1 MATFCK
7 KKTIDYSIAFISLFF
22 YSFFIAT
29 AKELSILW
37 IIPVFVQVLLIRVD
51 VVSILKKLLKVNLFI
66 VLMVIVLLFEEKYY
80 LALLIFIRANL
91 ILWFTLS
98 FDFDGFKLYKA
109 LHNLKFSNKF
119 SLIFFF
125 TVKYIEILLSNAKR
139 LIELLK
145 IRGFN
150 FRFSVKTFR
159 IYGELFAFLIYISIN
174 KMQKVEDVIRLR
186 TRNNSLFPSQ
196 KIIVEKTEV
205 SLIFSILGV
214 IFVYYIK

>member
-1 MATFCK
+1 M
-7 KKTIDYSIAFISLFF
+7 FF

-37 IIPVFVQVLLIRVD
+37 IIPIFVQALLLRVD
-51 VVSILKKLLKVNLFI
+51 ILAILKKLLKVNLFI

-109 LHNLKFSNKF
+109 LHNLRFSNKF

-139 LIELLK
+139 LIELFEDK
-145 IRGFN
+145 
-150 FRFSVKTFR
+150 RF
-159 IYGELFAFLIYISIN
+159 
-174 KMQKVEDVIRLR
+174 
-186 TRNNSLFPSQ
+186 
-196 KIIVEKTEV
+196 
-205 SLIFSILGV
+205 
-214 IFVYYIK
+214 

>member
-37 IIPVFVQVLLIRVD
+37 IIPIFVQALLLRVD
-51 VVSILKKLLKVNLFI
+51 ILAILKKLLKVNLFI
-66 VLMVIVLLFEEKYY
+66 VLMVIVLFFEEKYY

-145 IRGFN
+145 IRGFK
-150 FRFSVKTFR
+150 FRFSLETFKT
-159 IYGELFAFLIYISIN
+159 YGELFAFLIYISIN

-196 KIIVEKTEV
+196 KIIIGKIEL